1 MKLMIWFSVSEKA
14 IVYGCTLDAYCC
26 VQTLIAMGI
35 PGENIQ
41 LVEPPSIYQVSRFL
55 MVNIIRILWTYPV
68 AIKVLLKSFIYTC
81 VRYDDFKNVSYQN
94 KWFSSVFYQYI
105 FYSSQPVSMT
115 PKLMMLWNRPWFPVE
130 SRCILGTFWP
140 IGMMGMMFQRWHLSV
155 LHLARHHWL
164 WNVG

>member
-1 MKLMIWFSVSEKA
+1 MILCFRKSHCVWLHVGCVLLCTDLDS
-14 IVYGCTLDAYCC
+14 YGNSWRKYPACWTPINL
-26 VQTLIAMGI
+26 
-35 PGENIQ
+35 PGK
-41 LVEPPSIYQVSRFL
+41 SCL
-55 MVNIIRILWTYPV
+55 MVNIMRILWTYPV

-94 KWFSSVFYQYI
+94 KWLSSVFYQYI

-140 IGMMGMMFQRWHLSV
+140 IGMMGMMFQRSHLPV

>member
-1 MKLMIWFSVSEKA
+1 MIWFSVSEKA

-41 LVEPPSIYQVSRFL
+41 LVEPPSIYQVSR
-55 MVNIIRILWTYPV
+55 VWWSILWEYFEPIQWLSKFYLNHLYIHV
-68 AIKVLLKSFIYTC
+68 CGMMILKMFLIK
-81 VRYDDFKNVSYQN
+81 N

-140 IGMMGMMFQRWHLSV
+140 NGMMGMMFQRSHLPV